1 MAVDYSQYAK
11 LSPFELKD
19 ELIKL
24 ASSKENRLML
34 NAGRGNPNFMATL
47 PRRAFFRL
55 GLFAANEAELSF
67 SYMPNN
73 IGGLPQIAGIEGRFE
88 RFIADNNEQPGVVF
102 LGKALSYV
110 RDQLGLSASAFL
122 HEMVEGILGCNYP
135 VPPRMLKISEEIVRQ
150 YIVREMVGGFIPP
163 GSVDLFAVEGGTAA
177 MTYIFNTLKQ
187 NGLVKKGDKVAIG
200 MPVFTPYIEIPEL
213 DEYGLVEVLINAD
226 PKKEWQYPDSELE
239 KLKDPAIKIFFCI
252 NPSNPPS
259 VKMDDRSLEKVA
271 AIVREHRPDLFILT
285 DDVYGTFADDFRSLF
300 ALCPKN
306 TMLVYSFSKY
316 FGATGW
322 RLGVVATHRDSVFD
336 KALAALP
343 ESAKVA
349 LDRRYGSLLPDVR
362 SLRFIDR
369 LVADSRTVALNH
381 TAGLSTPQQ
390 VQMVLFSLFALM
402 DEADG
407 YKAELKKLIRRREA
421 ALYRE
426 LGIAQE
432 TDPNA
437 VDYYTLL
444 DLEVI
449 ARDLYGPDF
458 AAWVKDNV
466 NPDELLFRIADET
479 GIVLL
484 PGRGFGTKQ
493 PAGRASLAN
502 LNEFEYG
509 NIGRSLRGMAEE
521 FHALYEKSG
530 GKRASKEKAKAKA
543 HAGSDKVS
551 AKGKG
556 GQKGLTGKKR
566 K

>member
-1 MAVDYSQYAK
+1 MANDYSKYSK

-24 ASSKENRLML
+24 ASGKENRLML
-34 NAGRGNPNFMATL
+34 NAGRGNPNFLATL

-55 GLFAANEAELSF
+55 GLFATSEAELSY
-67 SYMPNN
+67 SYMPNG
-73 IGGLPQIAGIEGRFE
+73 IGGLPQIEGIEGRFE
-88 RFIADNNEQPGVVF
+88 RFIAENREHPGVVF
-102 LGKALSYV
+102 LGRALSYV

-135 VPPRMLKISEEIVRQ
+135 VPPRMLQVSEEIVRH
-150 YIVREMVGGFIPP
+150 YIVKEMIGGFIPP
-163 GSVDLFAVEGGTAA
+163 SSVDLFAVEGGTAA

-187 NGLVKKGDKVAIG
+187 NGLVKRGDKVAIG

-213 DEYGLVEVLINAD
+213 DEYGLVEVKIDAD
-226 PKKEWQYPDSELE
+226 PEKGWQYPDSELE

-271 AIVREHRPDLFILT
+271 AIVRENRPDLFILT

-300 ALCPKN
+300 AICPQN

-322 RLGVVATHRDSVFD
+322 RLGVIATHQDSIFD
-336 KALAALP
+336 KALDELP
-343 ESAKVA
+343 KSARQA
-349 LDRRYGSLLPDVR
+349 LDRRYGSLLPDV
-362 SLRFIDR
+362 SQLRFIDR
-369 LVADSRTVALNH
+369 IVADSRTVALNH

-426 LGIAQE
+426 LGVPQE
-432 TDPNA
+432 NDPNA

-444 DLEVI
+444 DLEAV
-449 ARDLYGPDF
+449 ALSLYGPAF
-458 AAWVKDNV
+458 AAWIKKNV

-484 PGRGFGTKQ
+484 PGRGFGTRQ

-502 LNEFEYG
+502 LNEYQYA
-509 NIGRSLRGMAEE
+509 NIGRALRGMAEE
-521 FHALYEKSG
+521 LHAVFQKGGGASGKKSG
-530 GKRASKEKAKAKA
+530 GK
-543 HAGSDKVS
+543 AGNKKP
-551 AKGKG
+551 KG
-556 GQKGLTGKKR
+556 
-566 K
+566 

>member
-1 MAVDYSQYAK
+1 MATDYSKYSK

-24 ASSKENRLML
+24 ASSRENRLML
-34 NAGRGNPNFMATL
+34 NAGRGNPNFLATL

-55 GLFAANEAELSF
+55 GLFATSEAELSY
-67 SYMPNN
+67 SYMPNG
-73 IGGLPQIAGIEGRFE
+73 IGGLPQIEGIEGRFE
-88 RFIADNNEQPGVVF
+88 RFIAENRDMPGVVF
-102 LGKALSYV
+102 LGRALSYV
-110 RDQLGLSASAFL
+110 RDQLGLPASTFL

-135 VPPRMLKISEEIVRQ
+135 VPPRILKLSEEIVRH
-150 YIVREMVGGFIPP
+150 YIVKEMIGGFIPP

-187 NGLVKKGDKVAIG
+187 NGLVKRGDKVAIG

-213 DEYGLVEVLINAD
+213 DEYGLVEVKIDAD
-226 PKKEWQYPDSELE
+226 PEKGWQYPDSELE

-271 AIVREHRPDLFILT
+271 AIVRDHRPDLFILT

-300 ALCPKN
+300 AICPHN

-322 RLGVVATHRDSVFD
+322 RLGVVATHKDSVFD
-336 KALAALP
+336 KALAELP
-343 ESAKVA
+343 KSAKAA
-349 LDRRYGSLLPDVR
+349 LDRRYGSLLPDVS

-402 DEADG
+402 DESDG

-426 LGIAQE
+426 LGVPQE
-432 TDPNA
+432 NDPNA

-444 DLEVI
+444 DLEAV
-449 ARDLYGPDF
+449 ALSLYGPDF
-458 AAWVKDNV
+458 AVWIKKNV
-466 NPDELLFRIADET
+466 NPDELLFRIADDT

-484 PGRGFGTKQ
+484 PGRGFGTRQ

-502 LNEFEYG
+502 LNEYQYA
-509 NIGRSLRGMAEE
+509 NIGRALRNMADQ
-521 FHALYEKSG
+521 FHAEYQKGG
-530 GKRASKEKAKAKA
+530 GKAR
-543 HAGSDKVS
+543 
-551 AKGKG
+551 
-556 GQKGLTGKKR
+556 GKKPDKR
-566 K
+566 SSKA